1 MIPGNAVRSPD
12 VRARA
17 LSVAYAVVPSSHRQ
31 AQGSRPAVSI
41 CLFAPAHACRCCG
54 LPSPCHSAPGSPSL
68 VFINRQSRPRITTRF
83 TYDKCS
89 AYLFIVTVRRV
100 DNYRFSFT
108 HRARTAASQVR
119 ALLCPWGGRHDPQ
132 PFPTAHTGY
141 APFYTS
147 NPHGRAQQ
155 AGPSYV
161 SPPRARA
168 SEVLSGQEPA
178 GVDAGLLRRSDG
190 GSSACSGEQQEAGI
204 SGEPPGGSGRRR
216 QSGPP

>member
-1 MIPGNAVRSPD
+1 MRSPD

-89 AYLFIVTVRRV
+89 AYLLIVTVRRV
-100 DNYRFSFT
+100 DNYRFSFYAQGAD
-108 HRARTAASQVR
+108 RGLPGEGPVMPMGR
-119 ALLCPWGGRHDPQ
+119 RHDPQ
-132 PFPTAHTGY
+132 PFPTAHTGD

-178 GVDAGLLRRSDG
+178 GADAGLLRRSDG

-204 SGEPPGGSGRRR
+204 SGEPPGGSGRRQ
-216 QSGPP
+216 QSGLP